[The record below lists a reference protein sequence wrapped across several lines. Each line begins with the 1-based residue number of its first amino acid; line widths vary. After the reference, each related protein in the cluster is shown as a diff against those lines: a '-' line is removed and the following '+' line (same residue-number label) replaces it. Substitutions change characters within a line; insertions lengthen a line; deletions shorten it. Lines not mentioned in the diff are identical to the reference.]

1 MSITEDERLEWN
13 AMSHFEKVHTVANE
27 VQLGMNCQVIIGQDR
42 IQIDAQTSAPGR
54 YYYQIECWR
63 KDVITGHMGYGRGGK
78 AYLSEHMTRNELVQ
92 CIFGLY
98 QSYWI
103 HEARENF
110 QWRGR
115 RVFGP
120 HIDTEA
126 LWDAATHIDARSQK
140 HVEDK
145 A

>member
-1 MSITEDERLEWN
+1 MHSNDTDEPFVDRIYRI
-13 AMSHFEKVHTVANE
+13 AGE
-27 VQLGMNCQVIIGQDR
+27 VTLGMKCTVLVGR
-42 IQIDAQTSAPGR
+42 KTHWFDANGDPAGPW
-54 YYYQIECWR
+54 YYQIECER
-63 KDVITGHMGYGRGGK
+63 LDVITGKVGTGRGGK
-78 AYLSEHMTRNELVQ
+78 ADLGEHMTDNELVQ

-120 HIDTEA
+120 HISTEA
-126 LWDAATHIDARSQK
+126 LWEVAKRVDVRSAQ
-140 HVEDK
+140 HVEDRG
-145 A
+145 